1 MQRYILSIVGDPLLL
16 DTMTIYSIGVS
27 VGVFFGA
34 HDVVIR
40 GSRSNMDSRHMLLA
54 SLLSGYPVVLL
65 FSLIFWGFSSISLES
80 VVLYVIAGL
89 VNFSIGR
96 SSLYIAIRSIGA
108 SGASIMLTLSI
119 VIGIA
124 LGVGAGE
131 KVTPAQVLGASLIL
145 VAAIMV
151 AWGGEFR
158 RNPKGIVAGLIAS
171 FGLALAIFLS
181 RLGNINGGD
190 PFAGVFIAYTS
201 SIVFEILL
209 QRGTEIPSLFCRDNA
224 AIYMAGILASLGQV
238 ARYVAL
244 VQLGASIV
252 TPLQNIRPVV
262 ATTLTRIFS
271 GRTAE
276 NPGLRGFTAALIAFT
291 GVLLMAI

>member
-1 MQRYILSIVGDPLLL
+1 MLDPLVLYAVG
-16 DTMTIYSIGVS
+16 TS
-27 VGVFFGA
+27 VGVFFGM

-54 SLLSGYPVVLL
+54 SLVSGYPVVFL
-65 FSLIFWGFSSISLES
+65 FSLVFWGFSAISIES
-80 VVLYVIAGL
+80 IILYIIAGL
-89 VNFSIGR
+89 VNFNVGR
-96 SSLYIAIRSIGA
+96 ASLYVAIRTIGA

-124 LGVGAGE
+124 LGMGVGERVSPTQA
-131 KVTPAQVLGASLIL
+131 LGALLIL
-145 VAAIMV
+145 IAAIMV
-151 AWGGEFR
+151 AWRGEIKR
-158 RNPKGIVAGLIAS
+158 DPRGIVAGLIAS

-190 PFAGVFIAYTS
+190 PFAGALIAYTS
-201 SIVFEILL
+201 SIAFEMFLL
-209 QRGTEIPSLFCRDNA
+209 RNTEIRSIFSRNNTAVYL
-224 AIYMAGILASLGQV
+224 AGVLASLGQV

-262 ATTLTRIFS
+262 ATTLTRVFYS
-271 GRTAE
+271 RTAE
-276 NPGLRGFTAALIAFT
+276 NPGLRGYVAAVIAFT
-291 GVLLMAI
+291 GVFLMAI

>member
-1 MQRYILSIVGDPLLL
+1 MLDPLVLYAVG
-16 DTMTIYSIGVS
+16 TS
-27 VGVFFGA
+27 VGVFFGM

-54 SLLSGYPVVLL
+54 SLLSGYPVVFL
-65 FSLIFWGFSSISLES
+65 FSLVFWGFSAISIES
-80 VVLYVIAGL
+80 IILYIIAGL
-89 VNFSIGR
+89 VNFNVGR
-96 SSLYIAIRSIGA
+96 ASLYVAIRSIGA

-124 LGVGAGE
+124 LGLGVGERISPTQA
-131 KVTPAQVLGASLIL
+131 LGAVLIL
-145 VAAIMV
+145 IAAIMV
-151 AWGGEFR
+151 AWRGEIKR
-158 RNPKGIVAGLIAS
+158 DPRGIAAGLVAS

-190 PFAGVFIAYTS
+190 PFAGALIAYTS
-201 SIVFEILL
+201 SIAFEAFLL
-209 QRGTEIPSLFCRDNA
+209 RNTEIRSVFSKNNA
-224 AIYMAGILASLGQV
+224 AVYLAGVLASLGQV

-262 ATTLTRIFS
+262 ATTLTRVFYS
-271 GRTAE
+271 RTAE
-276 NPGLRGFTAALIAFT
+276 NPGLRGYAAALIAFT

>member
-1 MQRYILSIVGDPLLL
+1 LLDPLVLYAVG
-16 DTMTIYSIGVS
+16 TS
-27 VGVFFGA
+27 VGVFFGM

-54 SLLSGYPVVLL
+54 SLISGYPVVFL
-65 FSLIFWGFSSISLES
+65 FSLVFWGFSAISIES
-80 VVLYVIAGL
+80 IILYIIAGL
-89 VNFSIGR
+89 VNFNVGR
-96 SSLYIAIRSIGA
+96 ASLYVAIRTIGA

-124 LGVGAGE
+124 LGTGVGERVSPTQA
-131 KVTPAQVLGASLIL
+131 LGALLIL
-145 VAAIMV
+145 IAAIMV
-151 AWGGEFR
+151 AWRGEIKKDPR
-158 RNPKGIVAGLIAS
+158 GIIAGLIAS

-190 PFAGVFIAYTS
+190 PFAGALIAYTS
-201 SIVFEILL
+201 SIAFEAFLL
-209 QRGTEIPSLFCRDNA
+209 RNTEIRGIFSRNNTAVYL
-224 AIYMAGILASLGQV
+224 AGVLASLGQV

-262 ATTLTRIFS
+262 ATTLTRVFYS
-271 GRTAE
+271 RTAE
-276 NPGLRGFTAALIAFT
+276 NPGLRGYIAAVVAFT
-291 GVLLMAI
+291 GVFLMAI

>member
-1 MQRYILSIVGDPLLL
+1 MLDPLVLYAVG
-16 DTMTIYSIGVS
+16 TS
-27 VGVFFGA
+27 VGVFFGM

-54 SLLSGYPVVLL
+54 SLVSGYPVVFL
-65 FSLIFWGFSSISLES
+65 FSLVFWGFSAISIES
-80 VVLYVIAGL
+80 IILYIIAGL
-89 VNFSIGR
+89 VNFNVGR
-96 SSLYIAIRSIGA
+96 ASLYVAIRTIGA

-124 LGVGAGE
+124 LGMGVGERVSPTQA
-131 KVTPAQVLGASLIL
+131 LGALLIL
-145 VAAIMV
+145 IAAIMV
-151 AWGGEFR
+151 AWRGEIKR
-158 RNPKGIVAGLIAS
+158 DPRGIVAGLIAS

-190 PFAGVFIAYTS
+190 PFAGALIAYTS
-201 SIVFEILL
+201 SIAFEMFLL
-209 QRGTEIPSLFCRDNA
+209 RNTEIRSIFSRNNTAVYL
-224 AIYMAGILASLGQV
+224 AGVLASMGQV

-262 ATTLTRIFS
+262 ATTLTRVFYS
-271 GRTAE
+271 RTAE
-276 NPGLRGFTAALIAFT
+276 NPGLRGYVAAVIAFT
-291 GVLLMAI
+291 GVFLMAI

>member
-1 MQRYILSIVGDPLLL
+1 MLDPLVLYAVG
-16 DTMTIYSIGVS
+16 TS
-27 VGVFFGA
+27 VGVFFGM

-54 SLLSGYPVVLL
+54 SLISGYPVVFL
-65 FSLIFWGFSSISLES
+65 FSLVFWGFSAISIES
-80 VVLYVIAGL
+80 IILYIIAGL
-89 VNFSIGR
+89 VNFNVGR
-96 SSLYIAIRSIGA
+96 ASLYVAIRTIGA

-124 LGVGAGE
+124 LGTGVGERVSPTQA
-131 KVTPAQVLGASLIL
+131 LGALLIL
-145 VAAIMV
+145 IAAIMV
-151 AWGGEFR
+151 AWRGEIKKDPR
-158 RNPKGIVAGLIAS
+158 GIIAGLIAS

-190 PFAGVFIAYTS
+190 PFAGALIAYTS
-201 SIVFEILL
+201 SIAFEAFLL
-209 QRGTEIPSLFCRDNA
+209 RNTEIRGIFSRNNTAVYL
-224 AIYMAGILASLGQV
+224 AGVLASLGQV

-262 ATTLTRIFS
+262 ATTLTRVFYS
-271 GRTAE
+271 RTAE
-276 NPGLRGFTAALIAFT
+276 NPGLRGYIAAVVAFT
-291 GVLLMAI
+291 GVFLMAI

>member
-1 MQRYILSIVGDPLLL
+1 LLDPLVLYAVG
-16 DTMTIYSIGVS
+16 TS
-27 VGVFFGA
+27 VGVFFGM

-54 SLLSGYPVVLL
+54 SLVSGYPVVFL
-65 FSLIFWGFSSISLES
+65 FSLVFWGFSAISIES
-80 VVLYVIAGL
+80 IILYIIAGL
-89 VNFSIGR
+89 VNFNVGR
-96 SSLYIAIRSIGA
+96 ASLYVAIRTIGA

-124 LGVGAGE
+124 LGMGVGERVSPTQA
-131 KVTPAQVLGASLIL
+131 LGALLIL
-145 VAAIMV
+145 IAAIMV
-151 AWGGEFR
+151 AWRGEIKR
-158 RNPKGIVAGLIAS
+158 DPRGIVAGLIAS

-190 PFAGVFIAYTS
+190 PFAGALIAYTS
-201 SIVFEILL
+201 SIAFEMFLL
-209 QRGTEIPSLFCRDNA
+209 RNTEIRSIFSRNNTAVYL
-224 AIYMAGILASLGQV
+224 AGVLASMGQV

-262 ATTLTRIFS
+262 ATTLTRVFYS
-271 GRTAE
+271 RTAE
-276 NPGLRGFTAALIAFT
+276 NPGLRGYVAAVIAFT
-291 GVLLMAI
+291 GVFLMAI

>member
-1 MQRYILSIVGDPLLL
+1 LLDPLVLYAVG
-16 DTMTIYSIGVS
+16 TS
-27 VGVFFGA
+27 VGVFFGM

-54 SLLSGYPVVLL
+54 SLVSGYPVVFL
-65 FSLIFWGFSSISLES
+65 FSLVFWGFSAISIES
-80 VVLYVIAGL
+80 IILYIIAGL
-89 VNFSIGR
+89 VNFNVGR
-96 SSLYIAIRSIGA
+96 ASLYVAIRTIGA

-124 LGVGAGE
+124 LGMGVGERVSPTQA
-131 KVTPAQVLGASLIL
+131 LGALLIL
-145 VAAIMV
+145 IAAIMV
-151 AWGGEFR
+151 AWRGEIKR
-158 RNPKGIVAGLIAS
+158 DPRGIVAGLIAS

-190 PFAGVFIAYTS
+190 PFAGALIAYTS
-201 SIVFEILL
+201 SIAFEMFLL
-209 QRGTEIPSLFCRDNA
+209 RNTEIRSIFSRNNTAVYL
-224 AIYMAGILASLGQV
+224 AGVLASLGQV

-262 ATTLTRIFS
+262 ATTLTRVFYS
-271 GRTAE
+271 RTAE
-276 NPGLRGFTAALIAFT
+276 NPGLRGYVAAVIAFT
-291 GVLLMAI
+291 GVFLMAI

>member
-1 MQRYILSIVGDPLLL
+1 MLDPLVLYAVG
-16 DTMTIYSIGVS
+16 TS
-27 VGVFFGA
+27 VGVFFGM

-54 SLLSGYPVVLL
+54 SLLSGYPVVFL
-65 FSLIFWGFSSISLES
+65 FSLVFWGFSAISIES
-80 VVLYVIAGL
+80 IILYIIAGL
-89 VNFSIGR
+89 VNFNVGR
-96 SSLYIAIRSIGA
+96 ASLYVAIRSIGA

-124 LGVGAGE
+124 LGLGVGERISPTQA
-131 KVTPAQVLGASLIL
+131 LGAVLIL
-145 VAAIMV
+145 IAAIMV
-151 AWGGEFR
+151 AWRGEIKR
-158 RNPKGIVAGLIAS
+158 DPRGIAAGLVAS

-190 PFAGVFIAYTS
+190 PFAGALIAYTS
-201 SIVFEILL
+201 SIAFEAFLL
-209 QRGTEIPSLFCRDNA
+209 RNTEIRSVFSKNNA
-224 AIYMAGILASLGQV
+224 AVYLAGVLASLGQV

-262 ATTLTRIFS
+262 ATTLTRVFYS
-271 GRTAE
+271 RTAE
-276 NPGLRGFTAALIAFT
+276 NPGLRGYTAALIAFT